1 MHYIKD
7 QMMVEFSSTLCGDF
21 AALVF
26 RNVLRFCELESNSES
41 VESKITLMDIRKSCA
56 EADIDF
62 SGYPVEAVLDLLVRA
77 EFMSKDG
84 GSFTVRV
91 RHIIEKMMKET
102 IL

>member
-41 VESKITLMDIRKSCA
+41 VESKITLMDIRKSRVIFLGIERLRLKNKTHQKNA
-56 EADIDF
+56 
-62 SGYPVEAVLDLLVRA
+62 YQLNPKKVLRR
-77 EFMSKDG
+77 S
-84 GSFTVRV
+84 
-91 RHIIEKMMKET
+91 
-102 IL
+102 